1 MGYHFKGVVSKME
14 LISVVSL
21 FVIYI
26 MEPYFWTRSM
36 DVMGRKYANKNLYRG
51 IVLAYYLITVIK
63 QIITLY
69 DKNTSVSTL
78 LGFVLISYQVVMTLI
93 LYKSSLISRL
103 ISVAV
108 FIALTMVAE
117 MLVVLFTTMVLHVP
131 SEAYGTMSVFT
142 NICTLS
148 AKLILGGCCYLFYF
162 RGKRNYITKLLESW
176 EIIPMV
182 LLNALFELPVSIILK
197 RNDLQND
204 KFMLMTCITIQFM
217 LFFITFYILFIVKR
231 KNIGE
236 NKLIQKQMTMEDD
249 MDPLSTWK
257 IFDYD
262 KDGQDSI
269 GKPVLSPS
277 EPALNIILENL
288 NQLANEKDVNFQ
300 TSILV
305 KKYYMKSSDICA
317 LVMGIVKSA
326 MNMTCALEPMYRN
339 VKLELS
345 YIQGGFKLE
354 CQNSAVKGTQ
364 KIELQYSEG
373 ESDYIVR
380 RYNGECFCKTKCE
393 AKEYDTVIWYCC
405 FHIKEIAEQQGV
417 YAE

>member
-1 MGYHFKGVVSKME
+1 MQ
-14 LISVVSL
+14 LISVISL

-26 MEPYFWTRSM
+26 MEPYLWTRSM
-36 DVMGRKYANKNLYRG
+36 EVMGRKYTNKNLYRG
-51 IVLAYYLITVIK
+51 VVLAYYLITVIK

-69 DKNTSVSTL
+69 DKNTSVGSF
-78 LGFVLISYQVVMTLI
+78 LGFVLIIYQIVMTLI
-93 LYKSSLISRL
+93 LYRSSLISRL

-108 FIALTMVAE
+108 FIGLTLVAE
-117 MLVVLFTTMVLHVP
+117 LIVVSFTTMILHVP
-131 SEAYGTMSVFT
+131 SEAYANVSVFT

-162 RGKRNYITKLLESW
+162 RGKRNYIINLLESW
-176 EIIPMV
+176 EIIPMI
-182 LLNALFELPVSIILK
+182 LMNALFELPVSTILK

-204 KFMLMTCITIQFM
+204 RFMLMTCVSIQFM
-217 LFFITFYILFIVKR
+217 LFFITFYIFFIVKR

-236 NKLIQKQMTMEDD
+236 NKFKQRQITIEED
-249 MDPLSTWK
+249 MDPLNTWK
-257 IFDYD
+257 IFDYA
-262 KDGQDSI
+262 KDGRDSI
-269 GKPVLSPS
+269 EKPVLSPS

-288 NQLANEKDVNFQ
+288 NQLAKERDVKFQ
-300 TSILV
+300 TSIFV
-305 KKYYMKSSDICA
+305 QKYYMKSSDICA

-326 MNMTCALEPMYRN
+326 MNMTCALKPMYRN

-345 YIQGGFKLE
+345 YIQGGFKIE